1 MFDIDINEIL
11 NGIYPNSIYFKPY
24 PDANVIE
31 EKGIVYEMI
40 HKTEKIFIMIN
51 RKSFLKRYYNN
62 ITSINDIILHIK
74 NILMSEPACKAYP
87 SDEIII
93 SCEKI
98 ISIIDQFRNSYPK
111 YRNNINKEI
120 RNYMHFVY
128 NKAQLMRVARHIHYQ
143 RSQIAIVKED

>member
-11 NGIYPNSIYFKPY
+11 NAISSYSIYFKPY

-51 RKSFLKRYYNN
+51 RKSFLKRYYND

-74 NILMSEPACKAYP
+74 NILLSEPACKSYP

-128 NKAQLMRVARHIHYQ
+128 DKTQLMRVARHMHYQ
-143 RSQIAIVKED
+143 QSQMVIVKED

>member
-1 MFDIDINEIL
+1 MFDIDEML
-11 NGIYPNSIYFKPY
+11 NTIQSNPIYFKPY

-51 RKSFLKRYYNN
+51 RKYFLKRYYND

-74 NILMSEPACKAYP
+74 NILMSESACKAYP
-87 SDEIII
+87 SDEIIT

-98 ISIIDQFRNSYPK
+98 ISIINKFRNSYLR

-120 RNYMHFVY
+120 RNYMHFIY
-128 NKAQLMRVARHIHYQ
+128 DKTQLMIDIRHIQYQ
-143 RSQIAIVKED
+143 QSQIVIVKED